1 MQDIKFIKVIISVV
15 ITMALFQHTSIYDSA
30 NCLRVKSHLPITV
43 PAQLVRGRVF
53 FELIYHFAESSR
65 GAKIIN

>member
-30 NCLRVKSHLPITV
+30 NCLRDYNTITIFHPSTIRSLTRHV
-43 PAQLVRGRVF
+43 SPPLKVEGQMW
-53 FELIYHFAESSR
+53 
-65 GAKIIN
+65 